1 MPLPPST
8 PMMAFSLSQSWFHKR
23 QITPSED
30 KRFKPRD
37 TENNEPLITQTASK
51 TGSLPHQELNIN
63 LLQPSKHINPSGDR
77 EQHTFCDISPG

>member
-1 MPLPPST
+1 MPFSPST

-37 TENNEPLITQTASK
+37 TENNEPLITQTPSK

-63 LLQPSKHINPSGDR
+63 PLQPSKHINPSGDR
-77 EQHTFCDISPG
+77 ESHTFCDISSV